1 VHLFVTKLIIINCP
15 FLLVLSPNLFHR
27 IEVQKAL
34 ERFLA
39 LVMVVVGMMQA
50 HLGKQAVA
58 RWYCPPEVDYR
69 LSVLPKNSK
78 GLILWI
84 IEAQVQFPGTRS
96 CNFEL
101 LSS

>member
-1 VHLFVTKLIIINCP
+1 VTKLITINCP
-15 FLLVLSPNLFHR
+15 LSLVLSPNLFHT

-39 LVMVVVGMMQA
+39 LVMEVVGTMQA

-58 RWYCPPEVDYR
+58 RWYFPPEVDYR

>member
-1 VHLFVTKLIIINCP
+1 MHLFVTKLITINCP
-15 FLLVLSPNLFHR
+15 LLLVLSPNLFHR

-39 LVMVVVGMMQA
+39 LVMEVVGTMQA

-58 RWYCPPEVDYR
+58 RWYFPPEVDYR

-84 IEAQVQFPGTRS
+84 IEAQVQFRGTRS

>member
-1 VHLFVTKLIIINCP
+1 M
-15 FLLVLSPNLFHR
+15 
-27 IEVQKAL
+27 E
-34 ERFLA
+34 
-39 LVMVVVGMMQA
+39 VVGTMQA

-58 RWYCPPEVDYR
+58 RWYFPPEVDYR